1 MVARRIAIVND
12 DQDFVEMV
20 TLILEG
26 EGYEVRWA
34 SEAAAALSMVRDW
47 HPHLVLLDI
56 RLRGL
61 SGWEILSLLQDDPAC
76 AGTRV
81 LVTSGAVEEVAAAR
95 QRLRAGGHDFIALPF
110 ELGEFVGRIRSM
122 AGEPAEDAA

>member
-1 MVARRIAIVND
+1 MTRRIAIVND
-12 DQDFVEMV
+12 DQDFVDMV

-34 SEAAAALSMVRDW
+34 SGGTEALSLIRDW

-61 SGWEILSLLQDDPAC
+61 SGWDILALLQEDPSC

-81 LVTSGAVEEVAAAR
+81 LVTSGAVEEVAAAG
-95 QRLRAGGHDFIALPF
+95 QRLRAGGHDYIALPF
-110 ELGEFVGRIRSM
+110 ELGEFTRKIRYM
-122 AGEPAEDAA
+122 AGEPAENAA